1 MEEVIDGV
9 KVFFIARN
17 SKITEYIKDYFRE
30 KFSKVIL
37 KIPEGIRESTNIYLI
52 SKKEGDSKSI
62 EVILTVKKSN
72 LPPIYSEDEGEDVR
86 AVIDKLAYE
95 IERQIEKLKTDFEKI
110 IREAMK
116 SKREISI
123 TEEIHDQPEEES
135 QEIQIDRARVKIE
148 KPISIDDAIIILE
161 ETEKK
166 KSGKKL
172 PIYIFNDFDGKVKVL
187 YKQGEKKYI
196 VFEIT

>member
-1 MEEVIDGV
+1 MEEIIDGV
-9 KVFFIARN
+9 KVFFITRN
-17 SKITEYIKDYFRE
+17 SKITEYIKDYFKE

-37 KIPEGIRESTNIYLI
+37 KIPEGIRENTNIYLI
-52 SKKEGDSKSI
+52 SKKEGESKSI

-72 LPPIYSEDEGEDVR
+72 LPPIYSEEDGEDTR

-95 IERQIEKLKTDFEKI
+95 IGRQIEKLKTDFERI
-110 IREAMK
+110 IRDAMK
-116 SKREISI
+116 SKREIST
-123 TEEIHDQPEEES
+123 TEEIEEES
-135 QEIQIDRARVKIE
+135 QEIQIDRTRVKIE

-166 KSGKKL
+166 KSGKKP
-172 PIYIFNDFDGKVKVL
+172 PIYIFNDFDGKMKVL